1 MNAETAEPKD
11 NPPTRPSTAT
21 RAFEAADAHTPAK
34 SDRPP
39 TEEEAALAPEDVDPQ
54 VEEAYRE
61 AMERGAAQ
69 KGEGKVV

>member
-1 MNAETAEPKD
+1 MTTEPTGT
-11 NPPTRPSTAT
+11 NPTRPSTAT
-21 RAFEAADAHTPAK
+21 REFEAHDAKTPPK

-39 TEEEAALAPEDVDPQ
+39 TEEEAAHAPADVEPK

-69 KGEGKVV
+69 KGEGRVV